1 MTISS
6 LAPGQSRQVSWSLR
20 LIKGGN
26 YTAYAN
32 AIDQGSTRAAVGQE
46 VSLFVRTKQNLN
58 PGGVLPV
65 AIGVPIVVCLALFG
79 QVFLRP
85 RTFAT

>member
-1 MTISS
+1 
-6 LAPGQSRQVSWSLR
+6 VLR
-20 LIKGGN
+20 LGRR
-26 YTAYAN
+26 
-32 AIDQGSTRAAVGQE
+32 SP
-46 VSLFVRTKQNLN
+46 LFVRTKQNLN

-65 AIGVPIVVCLALFG
+65 AIGVPIVVGLALFG